1 MCLNKKHVALWNLWN
16 MACFTCISIT
26 SNTSNVVIID
36 EKIRDYDMFIKEKE
50 VCMIYGEF

>member
-1 MCLNKKHVALWNLWN
+1 

>member
-16 MACFTCISIT
+16 MAYFTCISIT